1 MTDHKGR
8 PIARRE
14 LIRGTLSLG
23 LVVLG
28 APALAACSKDGGKKA
43 LKCDDTAGMPKAD
56 VDQRNTL
63 GYVDK
68 APSPDKEC
76 NNCQQFVEPAKE
88 GTCGKCKLLNN
99 GPVNPAG
106 YCKSWAAKPAPP
118 T

>member
-1 MTDHKGR
+1 MIEKKGS

-23 LVVLG
+23 LVVIG
-28 APALAACSKDGGKKA
+28 APALAAACSKGKKE
-43 LKCDDTAGMPKAD
+43 LRCDDTAGMPKAD
-56 VDQRNTL
+56 VDQRATL
-63 GYVDK
+63 GYQDK
-68 APSPDKEC
+68 APAPDKQC
-76 NNCQQFVEPAKE
+76 NNCQQFVEPATA

-99 GPVNPAG
+99 GPVNPNG